1 MATADPG
8 AIDGIEV
15 DVNGVITVDPS
26 AAVQAQFA
34 GATVTPTQ
42 DFAFFW
48 NGVTV
53 NFYSGASAVVTPDLM
68 AALIAQSAPVTT
80 P

>member
-1 MATADPG
+1 MVSPDPG

-15 DVNGVITVDPS
+15 DVNGVISVDQS
-26 AAVQAQFA
+26 AAVQAQFS
-34 GATVTPTQ
+34 GSTVTPTQ

-53 NFYSGASAVVTPDLM
+53 NFFSGASAVVAPDLM

>member
-1 MATADPG
+1 MAQDPG
-8 AIDGIEV
+8 QDDGVAIDANSVISV
-15 DVNGVITVDPS
+15 DQSATV
-26 AAVQAQFA
+26 QTLYT
-34 GATVTPTQ
+34 GNTVTPSQ
-42 DFAFFW
+42 DFAFPW

-53 NFYSGASAVVTPDLM
+53 NFFSGESTVCAPDLM